1 MTTTLH
7 KMDIDEQETLASL
20 PVQLQFGEAAS
31 EPVEDTPDP
40 VDREALKR
48 DILGHL
54 EAIGLVGGRPKAVLD
69 KSTIR
74 TIHHVHR
81 KTAGQ
86 RIRRA
91 LGKKLDAF
99 MDEIANGDEVDPEK
113 IRPELIEA
121 RSGTRTGDLFR
132 FATLLWSIPVS
143 QGYGRRLRFL
153 VKDKQNG
160 KLIGLFALGD
170 PVFNLKCRDDWIE
183 WDQAAR
189 REKLVNV
196 MDAYVVGAMPPYA
209 ELLGGKLVTSLIA
222 SKEVADLFD
231 QRYGDLPGTIS
242 RKRKKAR
249 LVLVTVTSALGRSS
263 IYNRLKLRGPDQAA
277 DDEQAEDEGYSE
289 TVVVELRRLGET
301 IGYGHFQITDDLF
314 SQLRG
319 VLREDGHGYV
329 DGHQFGNGPN
339 WRIRVLRVGLKTI
352 GLEPDTILKHGIQRE
367 VYAMPVASNA
377 KDYLSG
383 RVAEPEFDHRTV
395 KEISELALDRW
406 VLPRS
411 MRRPAYRRF
420 NRDWIRDTIASG
432 G

>member
-7 KMDIDEQETLASL
+7 RRDIDEQATLAAL
-20 PVQLQFGEAAS
+20 PIQLQLNEATPEPVQDA
-31 EPVEDTPDP
+31 PDP

-48 DILGHL
+48 DVLCHL
-54 EAIGLVGGRPKAVLD
+54 DAIGLNGDQSNAVLD
-69 KSTIR
+69 KSSIR

-99 MDEIANGDEVDPEK
+99 MDEIANGDEIDPEK

-170 PVFNLKCRDDWIE
+170 PVFNLKCRDDWIG

-189 REKLVNV
+189 RERLVNI

-209 ELLGGKLVTSLIA
+209 DLLGGKVVTSLIA

-242 RKRKKAR
+242 RRRKAAR

-263 IYNRLKLRGPDQAA
+263 IYNRLKLRGPDLT
-277 DDEQAEDEGYSE
+277 EDKGRSE

-301 IGYGHFQITDDLF
+301 IGYGHFQIPDDLF
-314 SQLRG
+314 SQLRE

-352 GLEPDTILKHGIQRE
+352 GLEPDAILKHGIQRE
-367 VYAMPVASNA
+367 VYAMQLAGNA
-377 KDYLSG
+377 NDYLAG
-383 RVAEPEFDHRTV
+383 RAAEPEFDHRTV

-406 VLPRS
+406 VVPRAE
-411 MRRPAYRRF
+411 RRPAYRRF
-420 NRDWIRDTIASG
+420 RRDWLRSVIASG

>member
-7 KMDIDEQETLASL
+7 RKDIDEQETLATL
-20 PVQLQFGEAAS
+20 PIQLQLGEAAP

-54 EAIGLVGGRPKAVLD
+54 DAIGLEGGRSNAVLD
-69 KSTIR
+69 KSAIR

-170 PVFNLKCRDDWIE
+170 PVFNLKCRDDWIG

-222 SKEVADLFD
+222 SKEVAALFN

-242 RKRKKAR
+242 RRRKKAR
-249 LVLVTVTSALGRSS
+249 LVLITVTSALGRSS
-263 IYNRLKLRGPDQAA
+263 IYNRLKLRGPNQAT
-277 DDEQAEDEGYSE
+277 DEEQSE

-301 IGYGHFQITDDLF
+301 IGYGHFQIPDDLF
-314 SQLRG
+314 SQLRQ
-319 VLREDGHGYV
+319 VLREDGHRYV

-352 GLEPDTILKHGIQRE
+352 GLEPNTVLKHGIQRE

-377 KDYLSG
+377 KEYLAG

-395 KEISELALDRW
+395 KEISGLARDRW
-406 VLPRS
+406 VVPRAV
-411 MRRPAYRRF
+411 RRPEYRRF
-420 NRDWIRDTIASG
+420 RRDWLRSVIASG
-432 G
+432 D